1 MPGGTVRMADTL
13 VYLYAVTD
21 AADAQDLATTG
32 VEGAPVRRIVAD
44 GLAAVVSS
52 VDAVRFGEEAL
63 RRNLEDLQWL
73 EKAARAHHE
82 VVASLARSG
91 PVAPVR
97 LATVYLDDHNVRALL
112 HERATALHEAL
123 DRIRGRVEWG
133 VKAYVAPTDDAG
145 DQEDAGDGTKPG
157 TSYLMRRRAERD
169 RAAGGLRAA
178 TDAAEALHREVS
190 DLAVASR
197 RYEAQDP
204 RLSGHREAMVL
215 NAAYL
220 VDEADA
226 AAMRRLVEDRE
237 VRTLRLELTGP
248 WAPYSFAT
256 LEEP

>member
-1 MPGGTVRMADTL
+1 MADTL

-21 AADAQDLATTG
+21 AADVPIETITG
-32 VEGAPVRRIVAD
+32 VDGAPVRRIVSD

-52 VDAVRFGEEAL
+52 VDAARFGEEAL

-73 EKAARAHHE
+73 EKAARSHHE
-82 VVASLARSG
+82 VVAAVARSG

-97 LATVYLDDHNVRALL
+97 LATVYLDDQNVRTLL
-112 HERATALHEAL
+112 RERASALHAAL
-123 DRIRGRVEWG
+123 DRVRGRLEWG
-133 VKAYVAPTDDAG
+133 VKAYAAPAG
-145 DQEDAGDGTKPG
+145 DAADPEETADGSRPG
-157 TSYLMRRRAERD
+157 TAYLMRRRTERE
-169 RAAGGLRAA
+169 RAAMKLQAA
-178 TDAAEALHREVS
+178 ADAAEAVHRE
-190 DLAVASR
+190 LAALTVANR

-226 AAMRRLVEDRE
+226 DAVRRLVEDRDD
-237 VRTLRLELTGP
+237 RALRLELTGP

-256 LEEP
+256 LEES

>member
-1 MPGGTVRMADTL
+1 MADAL

-21 AADAQDLATTG
+21 AADMQDPATTG
-32 VEGAPVRRIVAD
+32 VEGAPVRRVVSD

-73 EKAARAHHE
+73 EEAARAHHE

-97 LATVYLDDHNVRALL
+97 LATVYLDDHNVAAFL
-112 HERATALHEAL
+112 HERALELYAAL

-133 VKAYVAPTDDAG
+133 VKAYVVPDDGAGDPNDGADDAR
-145 DQEDAGDGTKPG
+145 PG

-169 RAAGGLRAA
+169 RAASGLQAA
-178 TDAAEALHREVS
+178 TDAAEALHREIS
-190 DLAVASR
+190 GLAVASR
-197 RYEAQDP
+197 RYEPQDP
-204 RLSGHREAMVL
+204 RLSGRREPMVL

-220 VDEADA
+220 VDEADTA
-226 AAMRRLVEDRE
+226 ALRRLVEDRDE
-237 VRTLRLELTGP
+237 RALRLELTGP